1 MSGSAHIDSGKRD
14 ATAGALVR
22 WSGALLAA
30 AALHSA
36 AFAYYVG
43 KATPP
48 PLAPPVA
55 GMLVELA
62 PPPGRPAA
70 MAETATEAPDALSEP
85 TEAAP
90 IETAPTE
97 RAPIETAVEPPPPA
111 EASAPEPST
120 LPTAEP
126 PPPAAVK
133 KPPEKQIV
141 AQRPPHPKSSEHRP
155 PDHRPAENRPA
166 EKKPIKKADAPPAS
180 GPPAAAAP
188 AAPPGDVLKV
198 SAAALAR
205 PGDAAYLQTLF
216 AWLEKHRQYPR
227 RARLTNT
234 EGTVVLRFRI
244 DRHGKLLGWSVV
256 RGSGSPLLDKAVEDM
271 ITAADPLPRA
281 PADFG
286 GPAARI
292 LEFTLP
298 IEFRLMT

>member
-1 MSGSAHIDSGKRD
+1 MAAVSGSAHIDGGKRE
-14 ATAGALVR
+14 ATAGEFAR

-36 AFAYYVG
+36 AFAYYAG
-43 KATPP
+43 MAKPP
-48 PLAPPVA
+48 PPAPPVA

-70 MAETATEAPDALSEP
+70 MAETATEAPDALKEP
-85 TEAAP
+85 AETAAT
-90 IETAPTE
+90 ETAPTE
-97 RAPIETAVEPPPPA
+97 TVVEPPPPA
-111 EASAPEPST
+111 EALAPEPSP
-120 LPTAEP
+120 LPTVEP

-141 AQRPPHPKSSEHRP
+141 AQRPPHPKPS
-155 PDHRPAENRPA
+155 DHRPADHRPA
-166 EKKPIKKADAPPAS
+166 EKKPIKKADAPPAPGS
-180 GPPAAAAP
+180 SAASAP

-198 SAAALAR
+198 STAALAR
-205 PGDAAYLQTLF
+205 PGDAAYLQTVF